1 MSPEEIDKLVK
12 DRSYLADRLVEVM
25 KERDLA
31 RGQRDRY
38 KRDCIVDRQFRDRL
52 PSDLVERVRK
62 AEQAQKNL
70 TTALTQTLATSS
82 LTEGEI
88 DYYVRKLVQ

>member
-70 TTALTQTLATSS
+70 TTALTNMLESGGANQN
-82 LTEGEI
+82 EI